1 MIDVGSFHGKVA
13 RRIKRVALFL
23 GWLVGCFTHSQ
34 EVWEEN
40 QTQVVILK
48 GVTMSA
54 SASPQP
60 HTRADQY

>member
-13 RRIKRVALFL
+13 WRIKGVALFL
-23 GWLVGCFTHSQ
+23 RGLIGCFTHCQ

-40 QTQVVILK
+40 QTQVVIPG

-54 SASPQP
+54 SVSL
-60 HTRADQY
+60 